1 VLEVIDKGIG
11 NAGPPLLFIHGA
23 WHGAWC
29 WDEHFLDFFADN
41 GFHAVALSLRGH
53 GNSPTDKRLNRC
65 SVADYV
71 DDVIS
76 VARALEAQPVVIGHS
91 LGGLIVQ
98 KYLETQWAPAG
109 VLLASAPPKGLGAAT
124 LRLSRQFP
132 SATVKSA
139 LRGDTMTLLNTPE
152 RSRETMFSPATPEQ
166 LVTEYTRRFQ
176 QESRRAL
183 LFDAIFWKLPKTE
196 LVTTSML
203 VLGAEN
209 DGSFTVAEILATA
222 RAYHAEC
229 QVFSN
234 MGHDMMLE
242 PGWQPVAEHIAAW
255 LHANLR
261 SDENPHR
268 GTE

>member
-1 VLEVIDKGIG
+1 MLEVIDKGSS
-11 NAGPPLLFIHGA
+11 NAGPPFLFIHGA

-29 WDEHFLDFFADN
+29 WDEHFLDFFAAN

-53 GNSPTDKRLNRC
+53 GNSPTEKRLHRC
-65 SVADYV
+65 SIADYL
-71 DDVIS
+71 DDVNC
-76 VARALEAQPVVIGHS
+76 VAESMQAAPVVIGHS

-98 KYLETQWAPAG
+98 KYLETQAAPAG

-124 LRLSRQFP
+124 VRLSRRFP
-132 SATVKSA
+132 AATFKSA

-152 RSRETMFSPATPEQ
+152 RSRESMFSPATPEH

-183 LFDAIFWKLPKTE
+183 LFDAILWKLPKPE
-196 LVTTSML
+196 LVTAPML

-209 DGSFTVAEILATA
+209 DGSFTTAEVLATA
-222 RAYHAEC
+222 RAYDAEC
-229 QVFSN
+229 EVFSN

-242 PGWQPVAEHIAAW
+242 PGWKLVAERIATW
-255 LHANLR
+255 LRTRPL
-261 SDENPHR
+261 S
-268 GTE
+268 